1 MLRIGS
7 MGILKSGGQSTVL
20 LFLMYPFTREKWEG
34 YFASSWG
41 RNL

>member
-7 MGILKSGGQSTVL
+7 MGILKSGGQSTI